1 MKFMLLLFLSPFI
14 LFAADIPYPTN
25 GESSGL
31 MMLSGGMLFVI
42 ILGVIVNYLRSLVKK
57 SP

>member
-1 MKFMLLLFLSPFI
+1 MLLLFLSPF

-31 MMLSGGMLFVI
+31 MMLLGGMLFVI
-42 ILGVIVNYLRSLVKK
+42 ILGAIVNYLRSLVKK